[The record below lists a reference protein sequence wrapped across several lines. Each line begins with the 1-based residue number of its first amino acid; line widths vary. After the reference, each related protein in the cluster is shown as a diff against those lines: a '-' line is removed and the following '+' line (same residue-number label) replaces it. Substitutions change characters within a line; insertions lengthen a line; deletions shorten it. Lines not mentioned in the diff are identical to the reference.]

1 MKALEEADRE
11 RTATETAREV
21 FEAGEAAF
29 CGAWA
34 GRRDLERNLNGSGP
48 NANAALGMN
57 VAPLAAGAGTVLS
70 GSGFLAAHGQESV
83 LDVGAHYGRAR

>member
-1 MKALEEADRE
+1 MKALEKADRE
-11 RTATETAREV
+11 RTATETVREM
-21 FEAGEAAF
+21 FEAVKRF

-34 GRRDLERNLNGSGP
+34 VRRGLERNLNGSGT

-57 VAPLAAGAGTVLS
+57 AAPLAAGAGTVLS

-83 LDVGAHYGRAR
+83 LDVGGHYGRAR